1 MGGNDLK
8 AVLIDRYG
16 EPAEVVRCADVP
28 PPGPPG
34 PGEVLFDVLAFPIT
48 PADLWFCRGSYR
60 LRPPLPATPGAEC
73 LGRVVAVGE
82 GVTDLALG
90 DHVINLLRENWVQ
103 QRLVPAGELVRI
115 TPGIDPLQAAML
127 RINPPTAAVLIEDF
141 ARLSPGDWLVQNTA
155 NSSVGRWVVWLA
167 AQRGLR
173 TVNIVRRPESG
184 EALRALGADA
194 CVVDGPDLAA
204 RVAEATGGTPIR
216 LGIDALGG
224 AGTGRLAGCI
234 ADDATLVTYGSMSG
248 EDPVIP
254 RGELIYRGIH
264 LTGCMLGRRL
274 AKRDPAAVRDLYA
287 ELATHLAEARIT
299 LPVRAV
305 YPIEEIARAVAHAD
319 EGAREGKILVEPN
332 GPVAPGGDTPR

>member
-1 MGGNDLK
+1 LK
-8 AVLIDRYG
+8 TVLIERYG
-16 EPAEVVRCADVP
+16 EPAEVVRCAEVA
-28 PPGPPG
+28 PPGAPG
-34 PGEVLFDVLAFPIT
+34 PGEVLFDVLAFPIN

-73 LGRVVAVGE
+73 LGRVAAVGP
-82 GVTDLALG
+82 GVTDLAVG
-90 DHVINLLRENWVQ
+90 DHVINLLRENWTQ
-103 QRLVPAGELVRI
+103 QRLVPATELVRV
-115 TPGIDPLQAAML
+115 PPDIDPLQAAML
-127 RINPPTAAVLIEDF
+127 RINPPTAAVLIDDF
-141 ARLSPGDWLVQNTA
+141 AELAPGDWLVQNTA
-155 NSSVGRWVVWLA
+155 NSSVGRWVVRLA
-167 AQRGLR
+167 AERGLR

-204 RVAEATGGTPIR
+204 RVAEATGNTPIR

-224 AGTGRLAGCI
+224 TGTGRLAGCI

-274 AKRDPAAVRDLYA
+274 AKRDAAAVRALYA
-287 ELATHLAEARIT
+287 RLAAMLAEQRIT

-319 EGAREGKILVEPN
+319 EGAREGKILVTPN
-332 GPVAPGGDTPR
+332 GPVASGDDTPR

>member
-1 MGGNDLK
+1 MK
-8 AVLIDRYG
+8 AVLIDHYG
-16 EPAEVVRCADVP
+16 EPAEVVRCAEVP

-34 PGEVLFDVLAFPIT
+34 PGEVLFDVLAFPIN
-48 PADLWFCRGSYR
+48 PADLWFCRGTYR

-82 GVTDLALG
+82 GVTDFAVG

-103 QRLVPAGELVRI
+103 QRLVPASELVKVP
-115 TPGIDPLQAAML
+115 PGIDPLQAAML
-127 RINPPTAAVLIEDF
+127 RINPPTAAVLLEDF
-141 ARLSPGDWLVQNTA
+141 ATLAPGDWVVQNTA

-173 TVNIVRRPESG
+173 TVNIVRRPESAD
-184 EALRALGADA
+184 ALRALGADA

-204 RVAEATGGTPIR
+204 RVADATGAAPVR
-216 LGIDALGG
+216 FGIDALGG
-224 AGTGRLAGCI
+224 TGTGRLAGCL
-234 ADDATLVTYGSMSG
+234 ADDGTLVTYGSMSG

-264 LTGCMLGRRL
+264 VTGCMLGRRL
-274 AKRDPAAVRDLYA
+274 ALRTPAQVRAMYA
-287 ELATHLAEARIT
+287 ELAGALADRRIT
-299 LPVRAV
+299 VPIRAV
-305 YPIEEIARAVAHAD
+305 YPIEEIARAVAHAG

-332 GPVAPGGDTPR
+332 GPVEPGGDTPR